1 MHNKVIKSIS
11 QIMNNTETDE
21 LIDWLVYEQ
30 GPNGLAFP
38 Y

>member
-1 MHNKVIKSIS
+1 MIKSIFH
-11 QIMNNTETDE
+11 IMNNTETDE

-30 GPNGLAFP
+30 GPNGLVFA

>member
-1 MHNKVIKSIS
+1 MIKSIF

-30 GPNGLAFP
+30 GPNGLAFA

>member
-1 MHNKVIKSIS
+1 MIKSIF
-11 QIMNNTETDE
+11 QIMNNTETDK

-30 GPNGLAFP
+30 GPNGLAFA

>member
-1 MHNKVIKSIS
+1 MIKSIF

-30 GPNGLAFP
+30 VLMD
-38 Y
+38 